1 MGNDLPGKK
10 QVPVKKVPT
19 AIEVK
24 TYIMVAKNKLT
35 LYRNKKVNAIK
46 MKRKEIG
53 KCLHENNLDVAKAKM
68 ESVIREEDTITVYD
82 ILGPIC
88 EILKEKVTYLLSNCE
103 CPADLRAALDTVIY
117 ASTRIEVEEFHKLRE
132 LVMLKYGEAYINK
145 ADSNADKL
153 VNVNLIEK
161 LKVKPAAEAFITI
174 RLKQLCKED
183 KIDFE
188 FPSEVTGF
196 DPLSSQGNPFSQP
209 EPINPYAS
217 QMGNPYQG
225 GGDQGNNFN
234 PYQGIPMNGPNP
246 YGGNPN
252 QNPYG
257 GNPNQQNPNP
267 YGDFGGFNQQD
278 FNNNNNGNG
287 NQGGFGQFNMQM
299 SYPNPNNN
307 SNPYAKPN
315 NNYNPYDNKNDF

>member
-1 MGNDLPGKK
+1 MGNDLLGKK
-10 QVPVKKVPT
+10 EVPVKKVPT

-53 KCLHENNLDVAKAKM
+53 KCLRENNLDVAKAKM

-103 CPADLRAALDTVIY
+103 CPPDLRAALDTVIY

-161 LKVKPAAEAFITI
+161 LKVKPAADAFINI

-183 KIDFE
+183 QINFE
-188 FPSEVTGF
+188 FPSEVAGF
-196 DPLSSQGNPFSQP
+196 DPLSVQGNPFGQP

-217 QMGNPYQG
+217 QIQNPIQN
-225 GGDQGNNFN
+225 GGDQGMNNNFN
-234 PYQGIPMNGPNP
+234 PYQGPNTFGGNP
-246 YGGNPN
+246 YGN
-252 QNPYG
+252 QN
-257 GNPNQQNPNP
+257 QNP

-278 FNNNNNGNG
+278 FNNNNNGNQ

-299 SYPNPNNN
+299 SYPNPNDN
-307 SNPYAKPN
+307 SNPYAKPKN
-315 NNYNPYDNKNDF
+315 NFNPYENKNDF